1 VTIVETTVWVDAFRG
16 VSNAQTTWLSREL
29 SGGRIALTDL
39 ILCETLQGIPDDA
52 LYQKARDYLLKF
64 VVFDTS
70 GVEVALAAAQNY
82 RVLRR
87 QGITIRG
94 TIDCLTAT
102 FCLRKGY
109 SLLHHDR
116 DYDPFEKYLG
126 LKVIH
131 PDGRLV

>member
-1 VTIVETTVWVDAFRG
+1 M
-16 VSNAQTTWLSREL
+16 
-29 SGGRIALTDL
+29 TDL

-52 LYQKARDYLLKF
+52 LYQKARDYLLQF

-82 RVLRR
+82 RILRK

-102 FCLRKGY
+102 FCIHKGH

-116 DYDPFEKYLG
+116 DYDPFEKHLG
-126 LKVIH
+126 LKVIQ
-131 PDGRLV
+131 P